1 MKKSNKYLLA
11 GIGAAAVL
19 AAGGSIYAY
28 QSAGTEETDT
38 VSKETTVERGNL
50 TVGVTESGSITI
62 GSLTQ
67 EMDFGE
73 STASVSSGQTGAQSA
88 GNAAG
93 SITSGSSTS
102 TESLEVEEVYVAV
115 GQKVKTGDAILKLTD
130 ESVENCRKE
139 LEDAVT
145 EAKSEVSA
153 ANLSAAKT
161 KLSAS
166 YSYNVSV
173 AKGSVAEEEYQ
184 AALAELEDAV
194 EEAQEAFDE
203 SASLVNYYQQMIE
216 AGVDLSESLAEE
228 QKNYDSLYN
237 KLKSAQSAYTTKSIE
252 AEKSYQEALFSSR
265 NAGSQYSADV
275 SGVDVTVEAAAA
287 ALEEAEETLTE
298 FEAFVGDGTVY
309 SAYDGTIMEV
319 GYEAG
324 EDLSS
329 STAVVTFADAASVA
343 MTVSVSE
350 EDIVGIA
357 LGDEVIVELTAYG
370 GETFLAVVKSIDTSV
385 SSGSS
390 TVSYDVEVLLTGD
403 TEGIFTDMTGSV
415 TFVEK
420 QVEDVLY
427 VSNKAVLQE
436 GTKAYVKVKNSDGT
450 TEKREVVT
458 GFSDGVNVEIQSG
471 LTEGET
477 VLIESQVKAS

>member
-1 MKKSNKYLLA
+1 MKKSKKYLAA
-11 GIGAAAVL
+11 GLGAAVVL

-28 QSAGTEETDT
+28 QSVGEMETET
-38 VSKETTVERGNL
+38 VSKETVVERGNL
-50 TVGVTESGSITI
+50 TVGVTESGSIAI
-62 GSLTQ
+62 GSLSQ
-67 EMDFGE
+67 EMEFEG
-73 STASVSSGQTGAQSA
+73 SSSASGQSGAQSA
-88 GNAAG
+88 GNAAD
-93 SITSGSSTS
+93 SSTS
-102 TESLEVEEVYVAV
+102 SESLEVEEVYVAV
-115 GQKVKTGDAILKLTD
+115 GQKVKMGDAILKLTE
-130 ESVENCRKE
+130 ESVESCRKE
-139 LEDAVT
+139 LETAVT
-145 EAKSEVSA
+145 EAKAEVSA

-203 SASLVNYYQQMIE
+203 SAALVTYYQQMIE
-216 AGVDLSESLAEE
+216 SGVDLSESLAEE

-237 KLKSAQSAYTTKSIE
+237 KLKSAQSAYTTKSAE
-252 AEKSYQEALFSSR
+252 AEKTYQEALFSSQ

-275 SGVDVTVEAAAA
+275 NGVEVTVEEAAV
-287 ALEEAEETLTE
+287 ALEEAEENLAE

-309 SAYDGTIMEV
+309 SAYDGTVTEI
-319 GYEAG
+319 GYAAG
-324 EDLSS
+324 DELSS
-329 STAVVTFADAASVA
+329 STAVVTFADAASVS

-350 EDIVGIA
+350 EDIAGIA
-357 LGDEVIVELTAYG
+357 LGDEVMVELTAYE
-370 GETFLAVVKSIDTSV
+370 GETFPAVVKSTDTSV

-403 TEGIFTDMTGSV
+403 TDGIFTDMTGSV

-427 VSNKAVLQE
+427 VSNKAVILE
-436 GTKAYVKVKNSDGT
+436 GTKSYVKVKNSDGT
-450 TEKREVVT
+450 TEKREVAT

-471 LTEGET
+471 LKEGET
-477 VLIESQVKAS
+477 VLIESQVKTS

>member
-1 MKKSNKYLLA
+1 MKMSKKYLAA

-28 QSAGTEETDT
+28 QSAGTEETGT

-67 EMDFGE
+67 EMDFE
-73 STASVSSGQTGAQSA
+73 KAASSASSGQSGAQSA
-88 GNAAG
+88 GNTA
-93 SITSGSSTS
+93 GSSTS
-102 TESLEVEEVYVAV
+102 SESLEVEEVYVAV
-115 GQKVKTGDAILKLTD
+115 GQKVKAGDAILKLTD
-130 ESVENCRKE
+130 ESVESYRKE
-139 LEDAVT
+139 LEDAVA
-145 EAKSEVSA
+145 EAQSEVNA

-184 AALAELEDAV
+184 AILAELEDAV

-237 KLKSAQSAYTTKSIE
+237 KLKSAKSAYTTKSIE
-252 AEKSYQEALFSSR
+252 AEKSYREALFSSQ

-275 SGVDVTVEAAAA
+275 SGVDITVEEAAA
-287 ALEEAEETLTE
+287 ALEEAEESLAE
-298 FEAFVGDGTVY
+298 FEAFVGDGTIY
-309 SAYDGTIMEV
+309 SAYDGTVMEV

-324 EDLSS
+324 EDLSA
-329 STAVVTFADAASVA
+329 STAVVTFADAASVT

-357 LGDEVIVELTAYG
+357 LGDEVIVELTAYEG
-370 GETFLAVVKSIDTSV
+370 KTFPAVVKSTDTSV

-390 TVSYDVEVLLTGD
+390 TVSYNVEVLLTGD

-427 VSNKAVLQE
+427 VSNKAVTLE
-436 GTKAYVKVKNSDGT
+436 GTKSYVKVKNSDGT
-450 TEKREVVT
+450 TEMREVAT
-458 GFSDGVNVEIQSG
+458 GFSDGVNVEILSG

-477 VLIESQVKAS
+477 VLIESQVKTS

>member
-1 MKKSNKYLLA
+1 MKKSKKYLAA

-28 QSAGTEETDT
+28 QSVETKETET
-38 VSKETTVERGNL
+38 VSKETLVERGNL
-50 TVGVTESGSITI
+50 TVGVTESGSITV
-62 GSLTQ
+62 GSLSQ
-67 EMDFGE
+67 EMDFEE
-73 STASVSSGQTGAQSA
+73 SASSSVSGQSGEQ
-88 GNAAG
+88 AAG
-93 SITSGSSTS
+93 SAAGSSTS
-102 TESLEVEEVYVAV
+102 SEALEVEEVYVAV
-115 GQKVKTGDAILKLTD
+115 GQKVKAGDAILKLTE
-130 ESVENCRKE
+130 ESVENCREE
-139 LEDAVT
+139 LETAVK
-145 EAKSEVSA
+145 EAKAEVSA

-166 YSYNVSV
+166 YSYNVSL

-184 AALAELEDAV
+184 ASLAELETAV

-203 SASLVNYYQQMIE
+203 SAALVTYYQQMIE

-228 QKNYDSLYN
+228 QKNYDSLSN
-237 KLKSAQSAYTTKSIE
+237 KLKSAQSAYTTKSAE
-252 AEKSYQEALFSSR
+252 AEKTYQEALFSSQ

-275 SGVDVTVEAAAA
+275 NGVEVTVEEAAA
-287 ALEEAEETLTE
+287 ALEEAEENLAQ

-309 SAYDGTIMEV
+309 SAYDGTVTEL

-324 EDLSS
+324 DSLSS
-329 STAVVTFADAASVA
+329 STAVVNFADTASVS

-350 EDIVGIA
+350 EDITEIA
-357 LGDEVIVELTAYG
+357 LGDGVIVELTAYE
-370 GETFLAVVKSIDTSV
+370 GETFPAVVKSIDTSV

-390 TVSYDVEVLLTGD
+390 TVSYDVEVLLTGE

-427 VSNKAVLQE
+427 VSNKAVIQE
-436 GTKAYVKVKNSDGT
+436 GTKSYVKVKNSDGT

-471 LTEGET
+471 VTEGET
-477 VLIESQVKAS
+477 VLIESQVKTS